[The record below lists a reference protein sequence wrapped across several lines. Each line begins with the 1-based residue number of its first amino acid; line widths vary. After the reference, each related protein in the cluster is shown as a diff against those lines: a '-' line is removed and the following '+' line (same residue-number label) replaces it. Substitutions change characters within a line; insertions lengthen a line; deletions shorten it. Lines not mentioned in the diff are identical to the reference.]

1 MFDSLPIIL
10 FVGLIFIA
18 AGIIKGVLGMGL
30 PTFAI
35 GILGLA
41 IPPVEAAA
49 MLVLPSLIT
58 NIWQLLAG
66 PSFRILARRFA
77 TLLLG
82 ICLGTPIGVSFITSG
97 KTHLV
102 TIGLGCVLIAYGV
115 YGLTAAKIE
124 IKPTSQWWVSPLIGF
139 LTGII
144 MGATGISVLPVAPY
158 FSALNLK
165 REDMIQSLG
174 LAFTV
179 SSFALATGLW
189 LTGQFQMTVAASSL
203 FALIPAFAGMFIG
216 QAIRMRLRQ
225 DLFKKCFFIGLIIL
239 GAYMALRAIT
249 LALAVSH

>member
-10 FVGLIFIA
+10 LVCLIFIA
-18 AGIIKGVLGMGL
+18 AGLIKGVLGMGL

-58 NIWQLLAG
+58 NIWQLVAG
-66 PSFRILARRFA
+66 PSFKVLAKRFA
-77 TLLLG
+77 TLLVG
-82 ICLGTPIGVSFITSG
+82 ICLGTPLGVGFITSG

-124 IKPTSQWWVSPLIGF
+124 IKPSSEWWVSPIIGF
-139 LTGII
+139 TTGIL

-165 REDMIQSLG
+165 RDDLIQSLG

-179 SSFALATGLW
+179 SSFALALGLFF
-189 LTGQFQMTVAASSL
+189 TGQFQLSIATSSL

-216 QAIRMRLRQ
+216 QAIRLRLRQ
-225 DLFKKCFFIGLIIL
+225 DIFKKCFFIGLVIL
-239 GAYMALRAIT
+239 GAYMALRALS
-249 LALAVSH
+249 LALAA

>member
-10 FVGLIFIA
+10 IVCAIFIA
-18 AGIIKGVLGMGL
+18 AGFIKGVLGMGL

-58 NIWQLLAG
+58 NIWQLYAG
-66 PSFRILARRFA
+66 PSFKVLAKRFA
-77 TLLLG
+77 TLLIG
-82 ICLGTPIGVSFITSG
+82 ICLGTPFGVGFITSG
-97 KTHLV
+97 QTHLV
-102 TIGLGCVLIAYGV
+102 TIGLGCVLVVYGV

-124 IKPTSQWWVSPLIGF
+124 IQPSSEWWVSPAIGF
-139 LTGII
+139 ATGIV

-158 FSALNLK
+158 FAALNLK
-165 REDMIQSLG
+165 RDDLIQSLG

-179 SSFALATGLW
+179 SSLALAIGLT
-189 LTGQFQMTVAASSL
+189 LTGQFEMSIAASSL

-216 QAIRMRLRQ
+216 QAVRLRLRQ
-225 DLFKKCFFIGLIIL
+225 DIFKKCFFVGLVIL
-239 GAYMALRAIT
+239 GAYMAIRALT
-249 LALAVSH
+249 LALAT

>member
-1 MFDSLPIIL
+1 MLDSLPIIL
-10 FVGLIFIA
+10 IISLIFVA
-18 AGIIKGVLGMGL
+18 AGLIKGVLGMGL

-58 NIWQLLAG
+58 NIWQLYAG
-66 PSFRILARRFA
+66 PSFKVLAKRFA
-77 TLLLG
+77 TLLIG
-82 ICLGTPIGVSFITSG
+82 ICLGTPIGVGFITSG
-97 KTHLV
+97 QTNLV
-102 TIGLGCVLIAYGV
+102 TIGLGCVLVIYGV

-124 IKPTSQWWVSPLIGF
+124 IKPSSEWWVSPVIGF
-139 LTGII
+139 ATGIV

-165 REDMIQSLG
+165 REDLIQSLG

-179 SSFALATGLW
+179 SSLALATGLW
-189 LTGQFQMTVAASSL
+189 LTGQFQMSVALSSL

-225 DLFKKCFFIGLIIL
+225 DIFKKCFFIGLVIL
-239 GAYMALRAIT
+239 GAYMAIRTIA
-249 LALAVSH
+249 LALAT

>member
-1 MFDSLPIIL
+1 MFDSLNIIL
-10 FVGLIFIA
+10 IVCLIFIA
-18 AGIIKGVLGMGL
+18 AGFIKGVLGMGL

-58 NIWQLLAG
+58 NIWQLFAG
-66 PSFRILARRFA
+66 PSFKVLAKRFA
-77 TLLLG
+77 TLLIG
-82 ICLGTPIGVSFITSG
+82 ICLGTPIGVGFITSG
-97 KTHLV
+97 QTHLV
-102 TIGLGCVLIAYGV
+102 TTGLGCVLIAYGV
-115 YGLTAAKIE
+115 YGLMAAKIE
-124 IKPTSQWWVSPLIGF
+124 IKPSSEWWASPTIGF
-139 LTGII
+139 ATGIL

-165 REDMIQSLG
+165 RDDLIQSLG

-179 SSFALATGLW
+179 SSLALATGLT
-189 LTGQFQMTVAASSL
+189 LTGQFQMSIATSSL

-225 DLFKKCFFIGLIIL
+225 DIFKKCFFIGLIIL
-239 GAYMALRAIT
+239 GAYMAIRALT
-249 LALAVSH
+249 LALAT